1 MQLGSD
7 EPFDRISRRT
17 RNLLLR
23 AGLSTVDEV
32 ITRHRSRELQRLPG
46 FGRQTVAEIEKF
58 FPVRRLQQPYATVQP
73 YITADGSVIRELMHP
88 AVHGNCRQSLAEATV
103 AAGAATLLHR
113 HLRSEEIYHVTAGEG
128 EMILGAR
135 SFRIGPGDT
144 VCIAPGTPHRV
155 RASASAP
162 LVLLCCCSPAY
173 AHADTELL

>member
-1 MQLGSD
+1 MQLGTD
-7 EPFDRISRRT
+7 EPFERISRRT
-17 RNLLLR
+17 RNLLLQ

-32 ITRHRSRELQRLPG
+32 MARHRSRELQRLPG
-46 FGRQTVAEIEKF
+46 FGRQTVGEIEKF

-103 AAGAATLLHR
+103 AAGAGTLLHR

-128 EMILGAR
+128 EMILGAK

-155 RASASAP
+155 RASARAP
-162 LVLLCCCSPAY
+162 LVLLCCSSPAY